1 MANFIKVPLK
11 DTTPT
16 GGSPRYGLVKVD
28 DVYDCEISGSNNI
41 SEHIRLYTT
50 LAAEQDK
57 VQVPIIEYYANN
69 GATSVVTAQ
78 DIENLKDLIIEA
90 NQNPGS
96 NPIFNLIGAGSA
108 SASDLEDYQVDTFTF
123 SSITP
128 I

>member
-1 MANFIKVPLK
+1 MANFIKVPLRA
-11 DTTPT
+11 TTPA

-28 DVYDCEISGSNNI
+28 DVYDCEISGSN
-41 SEHIRLYTT
+41 EHIRLYTT
-50 LAAEQDK
+50 LTAASNQ
-57 VQVPIIEYYANN
+57 VQVPVIEYYAGN
-69 GATSVVTAQ
+69 GGTSVVTAQ
-78 DIENLKDLIIEA
+78 DIENLKDLIVEA

-108 SASDLEDYQVDTFTF
+108 SASDLEDYQVDTFAF

>member
-16 GGSPRYGLVKVD
+16 GGSPRYALVKVD
-28 DVYDCEISGSNNI
+28 DVYDCAISGSG
-41 SEHIRLYTT
+41 EHIRLYTT
-50 LAAEQDK
+50 LAAEQDQ
-57 VQVPIIEYYANN
+57 VQVPIIEYYAN
-69 GATSVVTAQ
+69 GGGTTVVTAQ
-78 DIENLKDLIIEA
+78 DIENLKDLIVEA

-108 SASDLEDYQVDTFTF
+108 SASDLEDYQVETFAF
-123 SSITP
+123 SSIAP

>member
-28 DVYDCEISGSNNI
+28 DVYDCEISGSG
-41 SEHIRLYTT
+41 EHIRLFTT

-57 VQVPIIEYYANN
+57 VQVPIIEYFA
-69 GATSVVTAQ
+69 GGSGSAVVVVTAQ
-78 DIENLKDLIIEA
+78 DIENLKDLIVEA

-96 NPIFNLIGAGSA
+96 NPIFNLIGAGTA
-108 SASDLEDYQVDTFTF
+108 SVSDLPQYQVDTFAF

>member
-16 GGSPRYGLVKVD
+16 GGSPRYALVKVD
-28 DVYDCEISGSNNI
+28 DVYDCAISGSG
-41 SEHIRLYTT
+41 EHIRLYTT
-50 LAAEQDK
+50 LAAEQDQ
-57 VQVPIIEYYANN
+57 VQVPIIEYFAGGS
-69 GATSVVTAQ
+69 GAAVAVVTAQ
-78 DIENLKDLIIEA
+78 DIENLKDLIVEA

-108 SASDLEDYQVDTFTF
+108 SVSDLPKYQVDNFAF
-123 SSITP
+123 SSIAP

>member
-16 GGSPRYGLVKVD
+16 GGSPRYALVKVD
-28 DVYDCEISGSNNI
+28 DVYDCEISGS

-50 LAAEQDK
+50 LAAEQDQ
-57 VQVPIIEYYANN
+57 VQVPIIEYYA
-69 GATSVVTAQ
+69 GGGGTTVVTAQ
-78 DIENLKDLIIEA
+78 DIENLKDLIVEA

-123 SSITP
+123 SSIAP

>member
-1 MANFIKVPLK
+1 MANYIKVPLK

-28 DVYDCEISGSNNI
+28 DVYDCQISGSG
-41 SEHIRLYTT
+41 EHIRLYTT
-50 LAAEQDK
+50 LAAAQDQ
-57 VQVPIIEYYANN
+57 VQVPIIEYFAGGN
-69 GATSVVTAQ
+69 GAAIAVVTAQ
-78 DIENLKDLIIEA
+78 DIENLKDLIVEA

-108 SASDLEDYQVDTFTF
+108 SVSDLPKYQVDTFTF
-123 SSITP
+123 SSIAP